1 MFDKSRLQRRGSVL
15 RWDIDADDYAL
26 LQAEPCWYCGG
37 PLPTA
42 GVGLDRFDELQGYAL
57 DNVAP
62 CCWCC
67 NTARGVYTPT
77 EFRRMFE
84 TWRQRYG
91 EFRWPSR
98 KTVGKRTWSREVL
111 GLRKALDAI
120 ALEFIDH
127 GELEV
132 RRLLTVQPAFRRRPN
147 EVLLATPY
155 LLLAQAC
162 QASDLAT
169 VAGRVG

>member
-1 MFDKSRLQRRGSVL
+1 MV
-15 RWDIDADDYAL
+15 
-26 LQAEPCWYCGG
+26 E
-37 PLPTA
+37 
-42 GVGLDRFDELQGYAL
+42 
-57 DNVAP
+57 
-62 CCWCC
+62 
-67 NTARGVYTPT
+67 
-77 EFRRMFE
+77 
-84 TWRQRYG
+84 
-91 EFRWPSR
+91 
-98 KTVGKRTWSREVL
+98 KRTWSKEVL

-132 RRLLTVQPAFRRRPN
+132 RRLPTVQPAFRRRPN